1 MSTQTLSKKKGRPRK
16 DCRQTDYNAIDTLL
30 VLGEFRTSENDGE
43 PRVFYPSQREIA
55 RRFGISHTQLSVY
68 AKKHNCTQRR
78 HFARQRLLAKT
89 EEKLLELRAQA
100 MAFSKEDALA
110 TIDHYLINFRKAV
123 AEDRVRTDSPSDFN
137 LMLRLKEFLAGGPD
151 SRQEIHTSLSL
162 ETVQQRHREMLATI
176 EGTSEAEMGCLNGS
190 IKLITLEK
198 HPSTPPPTPSTNDP
212 QKMTGNLQ
220 NSDFNELSD
229 IEDQSEEA
237 SDSALQ
243 EES

>member
-123 AEDRVRTDSPSDFN
+123 AEEPVRTDSPSDFN
-137 LMLRLKEFLAGGPD
+137 LMLRLKEFILGGAD
-151 SRQEIHTSLSL
+151 SRQEIHAALSL
-162 ETVQQRHREMLATI
+162 EAIQSRHQRMLRAAQQASAEERGEVLDVLRHQVEELYREVVL
-176 EGTSEAEMGCLNGS
+176 G
-190 IKLITLEK
+190 
-198 HPSTPPPTPSTNDP
+198 
-212 QKMTGNLQ
+212 
-220 NSDFNELSD
+220 
-229 IEDQSEEA
+229 EE
-237 SDSALQ
+237 
-243 EES
+243 E